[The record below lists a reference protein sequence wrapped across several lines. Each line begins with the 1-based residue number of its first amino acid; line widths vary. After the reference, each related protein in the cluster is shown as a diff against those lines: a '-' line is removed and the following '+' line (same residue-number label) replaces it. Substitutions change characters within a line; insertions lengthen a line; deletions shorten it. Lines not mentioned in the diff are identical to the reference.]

1 MKKRLTIATS
11 VMCSLLLLSA
21 DQMVMAAKPLDVIAK
36 SNGYPSGPHFNL
48 NIHGKDAGIYT
59 CDPTSGGNS
68 VFISE
73 YGESTIQYLSNRNS
87 GVTELTALDPCAQ
100 AFDGSP
106 ALVQI
111 PFAAEGYYV
120 YAAVKGK
127 PDNGSGGEASSVI
140 LSPNLVTDACND
152 TDPENP
158 DFPTYTA
165 CPDDDLM
172 ALGLIVGENLY
183 EATEMGF
190 VRFDPNA
197 TGGKG
202 KSRAVDISSLF
213 TYTGWVYDVSL
224 DINGDGAV
232 DLLDAGD
239 YNSDGVLTE
248 DDFTAWQYDMQLFG
262 LARYFENEWILN
274 IADLVVS
281 EQAIINDGAKLLK
294 IRFYPVS
301 TTVFSGN

>member
-1 MKKRLTIATS
+1 MKTRLTIATLT
-11 VMCSLLLLSA
+11 MCSLFLLSA
-21 DQMVMAAKPLDVIAK
+21 DQMAMAAKPFDVIAK

-48 NIHGKDAGIYT
+48 NIHGKDSSTST

-87 GVTELTALDPCAQ
+87 GVTELTALDPCGEV
-100 AFDGSP
+100 FDGSP

-111 PFAAEGYYV
+111 PSATEGYYV

-172 ALGLIVGENLY
+172 ALGLIVGDNLY
-183 EATEMGF
+183 EATDRGF
-190 VRFDPNA
+190 VRFDATA

-213 TYTGWVYDVSL
+213 TYTGWVYDISL

-232 DLLDAGD
+232 DVLDAGD

-248 DDFTAWQYDMQLFG
+248 EDFTTWQSDMQLYD
-262 LARYFENEWILN
+262 LARYFENEWIQN

-281 EQAIINDGAKLLK
+281 DQVIVNDGAKLLK

-301 TTVFSGN
+301 TTVFSDN